1 MSSAPFDTGLIVA
14 RLQALSP
21 QPFSLVGTV
30 VEYSKITDLTG
41 FSTPSAYVLMG
52 SEKGSTD
59 AQTRVQVAECLV
71 GVAIVVRNYA
81 PGADGLTHEIHPL
94 IAAVRDALTGW
105 LPERRCTT
113 PVQWVQGDILDF
125 DAGTLVWMDVFR
137 VRHIIGGNV
146 CRTSR

>member
-1 MSSAPFDTGLIVA
+1 MSSAPFDTGLIVE
-14 RLQALSP
+14 RLKALSP
-21 QPFSLVGTV
+21 QPFSQIGTV

-52 SEKGSTD
+52 SEKGSAD
-59 AQTRVQVAECLV
+59 AQRRMQVAECLV
-71 GVAIVVRNYA
+71 GVVTVVRNYA

-94 IAAVRDALTGW
+94 IATIRDALIGW

-137 VRHIIGGNV
+137 VRHMIGGNA
-146 CRTSR
+146 CRTSL